1 VSYFEI
7 YGGKVFDLLN
17 GRQRIVIREDGR
29 KKVNVV
35 GLQEHQVTDT
45 NIVEALLE
53 HGSAARST
61 GSTGANADSSRSHAI
76 MQFCLKRANADG
88 TPGAVV
94 GKLSFIDL
102 AGSERGADTYDNDR
116 QTRIE
121 GAEINKS
128 LLALKE
134 CIRALDAAARH
145 IPFRGSK
152 LTEVLRD
159 SFVGEQARTVMIANV
174 SPTSQ
179 SCEHTLNT
187 LRYADRVKELRK
199 EAAMRTPSQVTPG
212 QMEGNA
218 RAIQPP
224 GLGNRG
230 GAVTPPRARTPPR
243 DRTPPGDRT
252 PPRSPMRGAVGDSAP
267 DPRRQPFRP
276 RTPRGKPP
284 TAQSRASGFGVG
296 VDVTPPRERPQRAPS
311 AKAPSAAHGAGDGA
325 ANGEGHTN
333 GRSPLRERSGERLR
347 AVAAALAPARPTPPL
362 SRDPSPAHDV
372 AEARD
377 ALAVSILEEE
387 DELIAAH
394 RRHIEETMD
403 VVRQEM
409 NLLAEV
415 DQPGSAID
423 TYVGK
428 LQGILQV
435 KLRSVAALQRQ
446 LQNFTRQLREE
457 EEQSKTAQQLRSP
470 PR

>member
-1 VSYFEI
+1 MGRVVPSA
-7 YGGKVFDLLN
+7 YG
-17 GRQRIVIREDGR
+17 
-29 KKVNVV
+29 
-35 GLQEHQVTDT
+35 
-45 NIVEALLE
+45 
-53 HGSAARST
+53 
-61 GSTGANADSSRSHAI
+61 
-76 MQFCLKRANADG
+76 
-88 TPGAVV
+88 
-94 GKLSFIDL
+94 LSVC
-102 AGSERGADTYDNDR
+102 
-116 QTRIE
+116 TR
-121 GAEINKS
+121 
-128 LLALKE
+128 
-134 CIRALDAAARH
+134 
-145 IPFRGSK
+145 
-152 LTEVLRD
+152 
-159 SFVGEQARTVMIANV
+159 
-174 SPTSQ
+174 
-179 SCEHTLNT
+179 
-187 LRYADRVKELRK
+187 
-199 EAAMRTPSQVTPG
+199 
-212 QMEGNA
+212 
-218 RAIQPP
+218 
-224 GLGNRG
+224 
-230 GAVTPPRARTPPR
+230 
-243 DRTPPGDRT
+243 
-252 PPRSPMRGAVGDSAP
+252 
-267 DPRRQPFRP
+267 
-276 RTPRGKPP
+276 RGKPP

-394 RRHIEETMD
+394 RWVERLRVPTPALRTCPVHDPVHATAACSRHIEETMD